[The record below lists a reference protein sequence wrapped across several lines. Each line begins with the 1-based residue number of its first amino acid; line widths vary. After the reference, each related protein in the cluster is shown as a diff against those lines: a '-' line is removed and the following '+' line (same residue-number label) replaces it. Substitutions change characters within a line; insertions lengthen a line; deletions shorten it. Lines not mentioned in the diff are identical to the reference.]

1 MTNCLALCIHQRLAR
16 AWDVFALNWH
26 ILYADEKSLNP
37 SVKLLCL
44 CIAEGGSGAWHLPEP
59 SRSRPSAAVYEV
71 TVEKTTCHRAHPY
84 HSLHHYQ
91 HSGSCTDESLDQTHT
106 HTRHKH

>member
-1 MTNCLALCIHQRLAR
+1 MTKCLALCIHQRLAR
-16 AWDVFALNWH
+16 AWDVFTHNWH

-59 SRSRPSAAVYEV
+59 SRAELQSPLCSPIRS
-71 TVEKTTCHRAHPY
+71 HRGEDNMPQGSSPPLIT
-84 HSLHHYQ
+84 SLPTQWVMH
-91 HSGSCTDESLDQTHT
+91 
-106 HTRHKH
+106 